1 MAAKVD
7 IFNGALVAL
16 GEQDVLIDPEEA
28 STAGKLLRVK
38 YDSVRD
44 ATLEAHPWNFA
55 GFLAQVAADAAT
67 PLWGFSNQFTLPAD
81 PYCLKVRALEDE
93 TLEFQ
98 VVGRKLLVDS
108 AGPLNLIGTR
118 RVTDT
123 EEFTGLFV
131 ETIELHLAAKIAYG
145 LTRSRPRA
153 DDLWGQYLAQLR
165 QARSSDGQEG
175 TPPTRADS
183 EFLNA
188 RGGLSRGRSGR

>member
-16 GEQDVLIDPEEA
+16 GEQDVLLNPEEI

-55 GFLAQVAADAAT
+55 TERAQIAVAGT

-81 PYCLKVRALEDE
+81 PYCLKVRELEDL
-93 TLEFQ
+93 TLDF
-98 VVGRKLLVDS
+98 VVEGRKLLVDS
-108 AGPLNLIGTR
+108 GGPLNLIYTR
-118 RVTDT
+118 RVIDT

-131 ETIELHLAAKIAYG
+131 ETLQLHLAAKIAFG
-145 LTRSRPRA
+145 LTRSRTRSK
-153 DDLWGQYLAQLR
+153 DLWDQYLAQLR

-175 TPPTRADS
+175 TPPERADS
-183 EFLNA
+183 EFINA
-188 RGGLSRGRSGR
+188 RGGRLRSGR

>member
-16 GEQDVLIDPEEA
+16 GEQDVLLDPEEIA
-28 STAGKLLRVK
+28 TGGKLLRVK

-55 GFLAQVAADAAT
+55 GVRVQIAADATA
-67 PLWGFSNQFTLPAD
+67 PLWGASNQFTLPAD
-81 PYCLKVRALEDE
+81 PYCLKVRELQDL
-93 TLEFQ
+93 TIDF
-98 VVGRKLLVDS
+98 VVEGRKLLVD
-108 AGPLNLIGTR
+108 AGGPLNLIYTR

-131 ETIELHLAAKIAYG
+131 ETLELHLAAKIAFG
-145 LTRSRPRA
+145 LTRSNSRA
-153 DDLWGQYLAQLR
+153 DALWAQYLAQLR

-175 TPPTRADS
+175 TPPERADS
-183 EFLNA
+183 EFINA
-188 RGGLSRGRSGR
+188 RGGRSRGRSGR